1 MQEKMD
7 SKKSGSKSDLLSVA
21 RGRRELM
28 PQSIT
33 KPKYTEFLL
42 WTELHTKLQQGTNE
56 QDAKLSKLEVNLMA
70 VIQKRKEGSERHYE
84 APIDYIQRA
93 KYQYKKGAKKTSRF

>member
-1 MQEKMD
+1 MQEKKD
-7 SKKSGSKSDLLSVA
+7 SKKSGSKSDLLTVA

-42 WTELHTKLQQGTNE
+42 WTELHTKLQQGTNK

-84 APIDYIQRA
+84 API
-93 KYQYKKGAKKTSRF
+93 GHNG